1 MSRLLGTIVLA
12 SMLIVAVG
20 CEHDWL
26 ITEYRFLQPD
36 KAINKP
42 DETNVSWI
50 VDSMTELDKTEEMF
64 PNAVRPGPQDW
75 IYKDEDYR
83 LAATDVV
90 DISIY
95 DLYAEGLE
103 TQLRRVVSDSGY
115 IDMPL
120 LKQRIRAEGM
130 TAQEL
135 TDELKRA
142 YSPDV
147 LRDPQLS
154 VIVAARRMQTF
165 SILGAVQRAGTYN
178 LTRPD
183 MRLLDALALAGGVY
197 RQDLEYIY
205 VIRQAP
211 AIRKS
216 QLPQPG
222 QAAPQAPAEPTGDA
236 ELQQLQNVLGALP
249 LRHGEVYFA
258 ETGGAETA
266 PAASG
271 PVKVDTSSA
280 RTKTRWVY
288 QNGKWVQAEASA
300 EPEPARPP
308 VPAVPQP
315 APQPQQPAPASARP
329 TPAQPA
335 PATPAAPQPR
345 SQALPTTRT
354 ARPSAEDPF
363 GWSDMV
369 KEDLVRV
376 IAINYPKLRQGD
388 YRQNIVVRENDV
400 IRIPQVEPGE
410 FYVMGE
416 VLRPGVY
423 SLTGRDIT
431 IKQAVAAA
439 GNLGALAWPANSV
452 LIRRIGKNQEQII
465 PINLEKII
473 QGSNPDVY
481 LKPDDVIAV
490 GTHWSTSFLAV
501 IRNAFRMTYGFGLIY
516 DRNFSDPLQVTP
528 NSRRFKAL

>member
-1 MSRLLGTIVLA
+1 LLLA
-12 SMLIVAVG
+12 SAG
-20 CEHDWL
+20 CEHDYL

-50 VDSMTELDKTEEMF
+50 VDSMTELDKTEDMF

-90 DISIY
+90 DISIF

-120 LKQRIRAEGM
+120 LKQRIKAEGF
-130 TAQEL
+130 TAVEL
-135 TDELKRA
+135 TEVLKEA
-142 YSPDV
+142 YSPNV

-165 SILGAVQRAGTYN
+165 SILGAVQRSGTYN

-183 MRLLDALALAGGVY
+183 MRLLDALALAGGIY

-216 QLPQPG
+216 QVGQPG
-222 QAAPQAPAEPTGDA
+222 SAAPAPAEPKQGD
-236 ELQQLQNVLGALP
+236 ELEQLQNVLGALP
-249 LRHGEVYFA
+249 LQRGEVYFA
-258 ETGGAETA
+258 ETG

-271 PVKVDTSSA
+271 PVQIDTDSA
-280 RTKTRWVY
+280 RNKTRWVY
-288 QNGKWVQAEASA
+288 ENGKWVQADQPASDQA
-300 EPEPARPP
+300 DAP
-308 VPAVPQP
+308 VPAIPQP
-315 APQPQQPAPASARP
+315 ADQPAVPEQPVAP
-329 TPAQPA
+329 TAPVAQPGPTTPSPVA
-335 PATPAAPQPR
+335 QPLPA
-345 SQALPTTRT
+345 TRT
-354 ARPSAEDPF
+354 ARPGTDDPF

-400 IRIPQVEPGE
+400 IRVPQVEPGE

-423 SLTGRDIT
+423 SLTGREIT

-452 LIRRIGKNQEQII
+452 LIRRIGKNQEQMI

-473 QGSNPDVY
+473 QGTNPDVY

-516 DRNFSDPLQVTP
+516 DRNFSDPLFVTP